1 MHGLG
6 NDFIVINALDDPFDL
21 SGRQIAALAHRR
33 KGVGFDQILI
43 VEPPGNSGAD
53 FTYRIFNADGGEVEN
68 CGNGAR
74 CFARY
79 VRDKGLTDKQDI
91 SVSTACGLMHLSV
104 IDESQVLVRMGVPE
118 FKPSKV
124 PFVADQ
130 VESSYEL
137 SVGSELLTFG
147 VVSLG
152 NPHAVTWVN
161 DVEQVDIE
169 HFGPLI
175 ENHERFPS
183 RVNAGFAQLLNRS
196 EIRLRVFER
205 GVGETMA
212 CGTGACAAAIVGIV
226 QGVLDREVKVK
237 VHLTGGELQVRW
249 SDNNA
254 QVEMIGPGATVFE
267 GRLEL

>member
-1 MHGLG
+1 
-6 NDFIVINALDDPFDL
+6 
-21 SGRQIAALAHRR
+21 
-33 KGVGFDQILI
+33 
-43 VEPPGNSGAD
+43 
-53 FTYRIFNADGGEVEN
+53 
-68 CGNGAR
+68 
-74 CFARY
+74 
-79 VRDKGLTDKQDI
+79 
-91 SVSTACGLMHLSV
+91 
-104 IDESQVLVRMGVPE
+104 VL
-118 FKPSKV
+118 
-124 PFVADQ
+124 
-130 VESSYEL
+130 Y
-137 SVGSELLTFG
+137 
-147 VVSLG
+147 
-152 NPHAVTWVN
+152 
-161 DVEQVDIE
+161 VEQVDVE

-226 QGVLDREVKVK
+226 QGALDREVKVK

-254 QVEMIGPGATVFE
+254 QVEMIGPSATVFE